1 MGIHGKH
8 NDRLT
13 YGIWFIGA
21 LLALVIGNGA
31 LPVTDPVE
39 SNYALTAKEM
49 LAAGNWH
56 SPQIYGAYWYDK
68 PILTYWLLEA
78 AFAVGGLNEAAARF
92 PAALAGALTVVLTGR
107 LAWSWTGRRAV
118 GWYAAGFLL
127 TAFAFQPISRSIITD
142 APLLLW
148 TVITMGAA
156 YRGMMEDSRR
166 WMVAAYAAA
175 GLACL
180 TKGPV
185 GLVLPGLILLVW
197 TLWREGDKR
206 WGRLFDPAGILA
218 WCAVTLPWYGAM
230 YVLHGADFLL
240 GFIGLHNI
248 TRATVSEHPA
258 QNVWYYYLLVLP
270 LSVFPWTPLAL
281 REWWLVRRERT
292 PWITLAG
299 AWILTTLVFYSLMQT
314 KYITYAYIAVVPL
327 VILAAAGWDR
337 IARESARRTYGWLTV
352 PVLLLLVLWGVAASR
367 FVTEAMPVYGMAAA
381 VAVLILVAWRTASAP
396 GLAARAVVGLTLMTL
411 VVMLTALP
419 QYMDTRS
426 GRTSA
431 PILATAPGELY
442 FYRWYATSIPF
453 YIDREPLLL
462 LKEEITGAWAGKY
475 TMPREY
481 TADIE
486 RRLAAGETLSIAVDH
501 KLVDDFERQPYA
513 AAFVPVA
520 STEVGV
526 LYTTKERRK

>member
-1 MGIHGKH
+1 MKILRCEW
-8 NDRLT
+8 NT
-13 YGIWFIGA
+13 YVIWFVAA
-21 LLALVIGNGA
+21 LAALVIGNGG

-78 AFAVGGLNEAAARF
+78 AFALGGLNETAARF
-92 PAALAGALTVVLTGR
+92 PAALAGAFTVVLTGQ

-148 TVITMGAA
+148 TVMTMGAA
-156 YRGMMEDSRR
+156 YRGIMQDSRR
-166 WMVAAYAAA
+166 WMVVSYAAA

-197 TLWREGDKR
+197 TMWHTGARRWR
-206 WGRLFDPAGILA
+206 RLFDPVGILA
-218 WCAVTLPWYGAM
+218 WCAVTLPWYAAM
-230 YVLHGADFLL
+230 YMLHGSDFLM

-281 REWWLVRRERT
+281 REWWLVRRLRT
-292 PWITLAG
+292 PWVTLAG
-299 AWILTTLVFYSLMQT
+299 AWILTTLVFYTLMQT
-314 KYITYAYIAVVPL
+314 KYITYAYVAVVPL
-327 VILAAAGWDR
+327 VILAAAGWER
-337 IARESARRTYGWLTV
+337 IARESSRRTYAWLTV
-352 PVLLLLVLWGVAASR
+352 PVLLLLLLWVVAAGK
-367 FVTEAMPVYGMAAA
+367 FVANPTAVYGMATA
-381 VAVLILVAWRTASAP
+381 VTVLTMLSWRQASAQ
-396 GLAARAVVGLTLMTL
+396 GIAARAVVGLTLMTL
-411 VVMLTALP
+411 TVMLTALP
-419 QYMDTRS
+419 QFMDTRS
-426 GRTSA
+426 GRSSA
-431 PILATAPGELY
+431 PAIAAAPGTVY
-442 FYRWYATSIPF
+442 FYWWYSTSVPF
-453 YIDREPLLL
+453 YIDRQPLLL
-462 LKEEITGAWAGKY
+462 VDQPPSGAWAGKY

-481 TADIE
+481 PADIA
-486 RRLAAGETLSIAVDH
+486 RRLAAGETLSIIVDP
-501 KLVDDFERQPYA
+501 KIRSDFESEPYA
-513 AAFVPVA
+513 VHFTPI
-520 STEVGV
+520 TDTTVGTI
-526 LYTTKERRK
+526 YTTKKG

>member
-1 MGIHGKH
+1 MDNRIG
-8 NDRLT
+8 NSRRLT
-13 YGIWFIGA
+13 A
-21 LLALVIGNGA
+21 LLWFVIALVALVIGNGA
-31 LPVTDPVE
+31 LAVTDPVE

-56 SPQIYGAYWYDK
+56 SPQIYGSYWYDK
-68 PILTYWLLEA
+68 PILTYWLLELS
-78 AFAVGGLNEAAARF
+78 FAVGGLNEAAARF
-92 PAALAGALTVVLTGR
+92 PAALAGALTVALVGR
-107 LAWSWTGRRAV
+107 MAWDWTGLRTV

-156 YRGMMEDSRR
+156 YRGIMEDSRR
-166 WMVAAYAAA
+166 WMVIAYAAA

-197 TLWREGDKR
+197 TWWREGAAR
-206 WGRLFDPAGILA
+206 WRRLFDPVGIAA
-218 WCAVTLPWYGAM
+218 WAAVTFPWYGAM
-230 YVLHGADFLL
+230 YALHGADFLM

-248 TRATVSEHPA
+248 TRATVSEHPS
-258 QNVWYYYLLVLP
+258 QNVWYYYLVILP

-281 REWWLVRRERT
+281 REWWLVRRVRT
-292 PWITLAG
+292 PWITLCT
-299 AWILTTLVFYSLMQT
+299 AWIVTTVVFYTLMQT

-337 IARESARRTYGWLTV
+337 IARTSARRTYAWLVV
-352 PVLLLLVLWGVAASR
+352 PVLVLQLLWAVAAGI
-367 FVTEAMPVYGMAAA
+367 FVPHPVPVYGIATA
-381 VAVLILVAWRTASAP
+381 VVVLITAAWRSASAA
-396 GLAARAVVGLTLMTL
+396 GLAARAVVGLTLTTL

-419 QYMDTRS
+419 GYMDTRS

-431 PILATAPGELY
+431 PALAAAPGDLY
-442 FYRWYATSIPF
+442 YYRCYATSVPF
-453 YIDREPLLL
+453 YIDRQPLLL
-462 LKEEITGAWAGKY
+462 LDEEITGAWAGKY

-481 TADIE
+481 TDDIE
-486 RRLAAGETLSIAVDH
+486 RRLAAGETLSVVVDS
-501 KLVDDFERQPYA
+501 KLQEEFVREPYA
-513 AAFVPVA
+513 AAFVPTA
-520 STEVGV
+520 ETELGTV
-526 LYTTKERRK
+526 YTTRRKD